1 MDCKFCKTQLPDE
14 AAFCHICGKRQKIQY
29 KRRRRR
35 RSQSQSTITK
45 LNGVRQKPYWA
56 RLPADYS
63 SDIPVRQSLG
73 CFPSYASAA
82 KALAEAMYTP
92 ENAPRAKK
100 QATLQE
106 IYDRFISSHYYE
118 SLSVSAQGCHRTA
131 WKYLSLCASIPIS
144 EINKD
149 TFQQPIDAML
159 AKKMKRESMAKVRNL
174 SSKLCQEAMGLGLI
188 TVNYGKLVQLPKSDT
203 EPPKPFTSDHIRLLW
218 NAADSGDQDAM
229 AVLILIY
236 TGMRPSELL
245 SVDIGMHL
253 YTEGDYWY
261 IQHGSKT
268 TAGHNRIIPLPY
280 ILHPLVQALV
290 YNRITGPLI
299 STEQG
304 NYWRL
309 DNWRTRRFHELMG
322 RLSLKGYVPYSCRH
336 SYANLLKKRQIDP
349 LIAKEILGHRD
360 YSTTVERYQTTTYE
374 DVSNICS
381 AVEDLERL

>member
-1 MDCKFCKTQLPDE
+1 MVCIYCKVDLLE
-14 AAFCHICGKRQKIQY
+14 GSLYCHKCGKQQKQRTR
-29 KRRRRR
+29 KCRRRA
-35 RSQSQSTITK
+35 QSQGTITK
-45 LNGVRQKPYWA
+45 LNGARQKPYWA

-63 SDIPVRQSLG
+63 SGISVRKSLG
-73 CFPSYASAA
+73 CFPTYAAA
-82 KALAEAMYTP
+82 AEALTKAIYIPEDTP
-92 ENAPRAKK
+92 KYKK
-100 QATLQE
+100 QINLQE
-106 IYDRFISSHYYE
+106 IYYRFISSHYYE

-203 EPPKPFTSDHIRLLW
+203 KPPKPFSSDHIKLLW
-218 NAADSGDQDAM
+218 NAADNDDQDAM
-229 AVLILIY
+229 VVLILIY

-253 YTEGDYWY
+253 HTYGDYWY

-268 TAGHNRIIPLPY
+268 KAGCNRIIPLPNLLHT
-280 ILHPLVQALV
+280 ILKVLIGH
-290 YNRITGPLI
+290 RTSGPLI
-299 STEQG
+299 PTAHG
-304 NYWRL
+304 GYWKL

-374 DVSNICS
+374 DVSHICA
-381 AVEDLERL
+381 AVDDLERL